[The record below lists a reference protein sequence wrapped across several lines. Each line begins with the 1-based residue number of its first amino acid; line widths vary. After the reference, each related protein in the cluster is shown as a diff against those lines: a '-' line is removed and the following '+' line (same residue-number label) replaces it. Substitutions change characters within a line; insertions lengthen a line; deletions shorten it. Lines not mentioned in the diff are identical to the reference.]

1 MLFLSSLA
9 ALVYGLASQL
19 CLDVQSCPQRRLQH
33 RHPLLALLDVFPQ
46 ARLFSIRLRER
57 RLDLCHLVRDLRVL
71 PLRMSNLPVTSLIC
85 VGEISLAIA
94 QVLELVLLRFA
105 LCLKLVAHVNGML
118 TVPPRVAEVLLER
131 LYSFLQLRQ
140 VWRWQDWR
148 RVAPR
153 RHAGGVGI
161 VPPQL
166 RNHTLELSD
175 LVA

>member
-1 MLFLSSLA
+1 
-9 ALVYGLASQL
+9 
-19 CLDVQSCPQRRLQH
+19 
-33 RHPLLALLDVFPQ
+33 
-46 ARLFSIRLRER
+46 
-57 RLDLCHLVRDLRVL
+57 
-71 PLRMSNLPVTSLIC
+71 MSNLPVTSLIC

-105 LCLKLVAHVNGML
+105 FCLKVVALRRLEMVQL
-118 TVPPRVAEVLLER
+118 PPRVAEVLHLL
-131 LYSFLQLRQ
+131 LYPALQLRQ
-140 VWRWQDWR
+140 IWRRQDWR

>member
-1 MLFLSSLA
+1 M
-9 ALVYGLASQL
+9 
-19 CLDVQSCPQRRLQH
+19 
-33 RHPLLALLDVFPQ
+33 RHLL
-46 ARLFSIRLRER
+46 
-57 RLDLCHLVRDLRVL
+57 
-71 PLRMSNLPVTSLIC
+71 VTSLIC

-118 TVPPRVAEVLLER
+118 TVPPRVAEVLL
-131 LYSFLQLRQ
+131 LLLDPALQLRQ

-166 RNHTLELSD
+166 RNLTLELSD